1 MTTSPRQ
8 AAAIRRVLVGLSSAD
23 MPTAMLDLATQLAH
37 AFHAEVAGLFVEED
51 VLYQLSNMPAV
62 QALSRGGRT
71 EALEPGR
78 IGAEMAA
85 QARALRRALS
95 ARAEQSHVTWSFE
108 SRRGDALTIF
118 RGSARADDVLL
129 LGGTAG
135 TITLRARIALAV
147 EALGT
152 ARAVMIMP
160 ERIRQARGPVVAFAD
175 GEAGRPPRRS
185 RGTNCARHGRTA
197 ADPDARAGTR
207 DGRPRRAGA
216 HSRTCQ

>member
-1 MTTSPRQ
+1 
-8 AAAIRRVLVGLSSAD
+8 
-23 MPTAMLDLATQLAH
+23 MPTAMLELATQLAH

-51 VLYQLSNMPAV
+51 ILYQLSNMPAV

-135 TITLRARIALAV
+135 TITLRARVALAI
-147 EALGT
+147 EALGK

-160 ERIRQARGPVVAFAD
+160 ERIRQVRGPVVAFAD
-175 GEAGRPPRRS
+175 GEYDGHPVDLA
-185 RGTNCARHGRTA
+185 ARLARTLGE
-197 ADPDARAGTR
+197 PLLILTR
-207 DGRPRRAGA
+207 EIL
-216 HSRTCQ
+216 SI